1 MPRPWQKRHV
11 GLHRGKTSIRLARLH
26 CAAALVASARTASSG
41 PLRPSTLSAEALQ
54 AVDVPAATIPCP
66 QNKVGRER
74 GREGEKERQRETESR
89 GLVRDEYRYKLHEA
103 RIALAGESTRQR
115 TRLPWWQPAKLAGP
129 QYWSA
134 PQHMSRPRA
143 IPRSAV
149 SATQTQWPRLCA
161 ASSTAAKSSA
171 CCHHAHR
178 GCWLHARL
186 IALAS
191 SVTTPAHRL
200 LQWLRAC

>member
-1 MPRPWQKRHV
+1 MPRPWQKRRV

-74 GREGEKERQRETESR
+74 GREGEKERQRETASR
-89 GLVRDEYRYKLHEA
+89 GLVRDEYKLHEA

-149 SATQTQWPRLCA
+149 SATQTQWPRLLEVRP
-161 ASSTAAKSSA
+161 SGPTWGLSTA
-171 CCHHAHR
+171 C
-178 GCWLHARL
+178 
-186 IALAS
+186 
-191 SVTTPAHRL
+191 
-200 LQWLRAC
+200 